1 MILKE
6 REQLYTIY
14 DFKITISE
22 LGLRPSDCI
31 LLVMNKVTNEIKEV
45 EFHYRKRKD
54 RTELIIDGKVTDVN
68 VFCQEWQVFNEEV
81 NTFFDFKMNGIR
93 GFKL

>member
-1 MILKE
+1 
-6 REQLYTIY
+6 
-14 DFKITISE
+14 
-22 LGLRPSDCI
+22 
-31 LLVMNKVTNEIKEV
+31 MNKVTNEIKEV

-68 VFCQEWQVFNEEV
+68 VFCQEWQVFYEDV